1 MIAEQ
6 PEKRQTW
13 TGFEP
18 LTSAMPVQ
26 RFPPE
31 KELSTLPTPLQKK
44 MKNVD
49 IPDASVGNGNLV
61 FSFVGAVN
69 IVLLTLD

>member
-1 MIAEQ
+1 
-6 PEKRQTW
+6 
-13 TGFEP
+13 
-18 LTSAMPVQ
+18 MPVQ

-31 KELSTLPTPLQKK
+31 KELSTLPTPLQKQ

-61 FSFVGAVN
+61 FSFVGAINV
-69 IVLLTLD
+69 VLLTLD